1 MNIDL
6 DEEKEIERFFHLLR
20 DTDNNLLVIK
30 DMEDSIKRVQGRF
43 SENE

>member
-1 MNIDL
+1 MNI
-6 DEEKEIERFFHLLR
+6 DEEKELDRFFQLMR

-30 DMEDSIKRVQGRF
+30 DMEDSIKRVHGRF

>member
-1 MNIDL
+1 MKI
-6 DEEKEIERFFHLLR
+6 DEEKELERFFQLIR

>member
-1 MNIDL
+1 MNRDL

>member
-1 MNIDL
+1 MKI
-6 DEEKEIERFFHLLR
+6 DEEKELERFFQLMR

>member
-1 MNIDL
+1 MKI
-6 DEEKEIERFFHLLR
+6 DEEKELDRFFHLLR

>member
-6 DEEKEIERFFHLLR
+6 DEEKEIERFSHLLR

-43 SENE
+43 SETD

>member
-1 MNIDL
+1 MKI
-6 DEEKEIERFFHLLR
+6 DEEKELERFFQLMR

-30 DMEDSIKRVQGRF
+30 DMEESIKRVQGRF

>member
-1 MNIDL
+1 MNI
-6 DEEKEIERFFHLLR
+6 DEEKELNRFFQLMR

-43 SENE
+43 SETE

>member
-1 MNIDL
+1 MNV
-6 DEEKEIERFFHLLR
+6 DEEKELDRFFQLMR

>member
-1 MNIDL
+1 MKIN
-6 DEEKEIERFFHLLR
+6 EEKELEKFFQLMR

-30 DMEDSIKRVQGRF
+30 DMKDSIKRVQGRF